1 MAFIIASRSTLL
13 SSLSWKRTLTMCVTH
28 TESRYLTVTLCKLCL
43 LIWLHTRIYSR
54 CKMMTSYSSEE
65 LLIAKRTYRLTRE
78 PKRHLKVTIY
88 SFKSNPRT
96 SLTQRCQLKVK
107 RDRKLS
113 SRNYYSL
120 TLARCSP
127 YFIINHKI
135 SISKSINNNPQQMTI
150 NSDLRII
157 IKISF

>member
-28 TESRYLTVTLCKLCL
+28 TESRYLTATLCKPCL
-43 LIWLHTRIYSR
+43 LIWLLTRIYSR